1 MLAERLRERRPEIEQ
16 ATLLRVRA
24 VSALPRGSGP
34 EYAEGLRGAVSAGLD
49 YGLTGIERGEQ
60 AAPPIPEALLAQ
72 ARLAARSGVSLDT
85 VLRRYLAGHTLLDD
99 FLIEEAERAEP
110 LVPAELKRLLR
121 SQAAIVDRLLAAVS
135 SAYVE
140 EAEQR
145 SRGTASRKAER
156 IERLLAGE
164 LLDAPELGYDFDG
177 WHLAAIAPGAEG
189 EQRLR
194 RLAES
199 LDCRLLLCPRGE
211 GTCWA
216 WLGSRRRFDPAAL
229 LDTASRLT
237 VAGHAVS
244 IGEPGK
250 SLAGWR
256 LTHRQA
262 AAALLVAQ
270 RRGGGAV
277 RYGDVAL
284 LAAVLQDDLLAS
296 SLRRLY
302 LEPLEGERD
311 GGAALRETL
320 RAYFAAQRNVTSA
333 AAALDLDRNTIAR
346 RLRRVDR
353 LVGRSVVGPA
363 ASMEAA
369 LALHEI
375 EESAVQQIAESR
387 VSR

>member
-1 MLAERLRERRPEIEQ
+1 VAARLRKRRPEIEQ
-16 ATLLRVRA
+16 ATLLRIRA
-24 VSALPRGSGP
+24 VSALPRAGGP

-49 YGLTGIERGEQ
+49 YGLTAIERGEE

-99 FLIEEAERAEP
+99 FLIEEADRTEAAAP
-110 LVPAELKRLLR
+110 TELKRLLR
-121 SQAAIVDRLLAAVS
+121 SQAALIDRLLAAVS
-135 SAYVE
+135 SAYAE
-140 EAEQR
+140 AAEQR

-177 WHLAAIAPGAEG
+177 WHLAAIAAGAGG

-194 RLAES
+194 RLAAC

-211 GTCWA
+211 RTCWA
-216 WLGSRRRFDPAAL
+216 WFGSRRRLDPAVL
-229 LDTASRLT
+229 LDNASRLAM
-237 VAGHAVS
+237 AGHAVS

-262 AAALLVAQ
+262 AVALLVAQ
-270 RRGGGAV
+270 RRGGGAI

-333 AAALDLDRNTIAR
+333 AAALALDRNTIAR

-369 LALHEI
+369 LSLHEI
-375 EESAVQQIAESR
+375 DGGRGTADR
-387 VSR
+387 